1 MVLTEDLR
9 KSAQALCRAGER
21 RLLGIVGA
29 PGSGKSALASALA
42 EVFGWRAIVVPMDG
56 YHLAQAELDRLGRA
70 GRKGASDTFDAAG
83 FIALLER
90 LRAFPPCET
99 VYAPLFRRDIEEPIA
114 GAIAVSPNVELVI
127 VEGNY
132 LLLDGPWSGV
142 APLLDE
148 SWYLDTPDDVR
159 EGWLLDRHQRFGRDR
174 EAALAW
180 ITATDAPNA
189 RQIARS
195 RERATR
201 HVGWPVA

>member
-1 MVLTEDLR
+1 MLTEDLLE
-9 KSAQALCRAGER
+9 SAKALCLAGER

-29 PGSGKSALASALA
+29 PGSGKSTLASALI
-42 EVFGWRAIVVPMDG
+42 EVIGWRAVVVPMDG
-56 YHLAQAELDRLGRA
+56 YHLAQAELDRLGRG
-70 GRKGASDTFDAAG
+70 GRKGAPDTFDAAG
-83 FIALLER
+83 FVALLQR
-90 LRAFPPCET
+90 LRAFPLHET

-114 GAIAVSPNVELVI
+114 GAIAVPPSAELVI

-148 SWYLDTPDDVR
+148 CWYLDTPDDVR

-201 HVGWPVA
+201 HLSWPAA